1 VDKSRRK
8 FLKIMLI
15 GSGTIIAGRV
25 LGPVLSRFLDDS
37 PASKAGSLSSGVV
50 KNFKI
55 NEDKKVLSVYDS
67 SGEEI
72 LQIDKEA

>member
-37 PASKAGSLSSGVV
+37 PASKAGSLAGVV

-55 NEDKKVLSVYDS
+55 TEDKKVLSVYDS